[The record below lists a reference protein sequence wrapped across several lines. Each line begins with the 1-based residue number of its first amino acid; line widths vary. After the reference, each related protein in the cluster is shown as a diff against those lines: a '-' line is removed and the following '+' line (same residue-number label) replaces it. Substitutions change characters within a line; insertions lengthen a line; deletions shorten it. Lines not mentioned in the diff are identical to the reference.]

1 MVVLLSWRFLPPVFP
16 ATVPKLQVPPDVETE
31 QWRTSPKRVVPP
43 NDCAVRLQVK
53 MSAVMAMVIS
63 VLTGDFYGDFY
74 GDLMVIHGD
83 FVITGE
89 ISIVINGDE

>member
-1 MVVLLSWRFLPPVFP
+1 
-16 ATVPKLQVPPDVETE
+16 
-31 QWRTSPKRVVPP
+31 
-43 NDCAVRLQVK
+43 

>member
-1 MVVLLSWRFLPPVFP
+1 MVVLLSWRFLPPVFL

-31 QWRTSPKRVVPP
+31 QWRTSPKRSPAERLR
-43 NDCAVRLQVK
+43 NDCRWKWVQWWPWL
-53 MSAVMAMVIS
+53 S

-74 GDLMVIHGD
+74 GDLMVINGD